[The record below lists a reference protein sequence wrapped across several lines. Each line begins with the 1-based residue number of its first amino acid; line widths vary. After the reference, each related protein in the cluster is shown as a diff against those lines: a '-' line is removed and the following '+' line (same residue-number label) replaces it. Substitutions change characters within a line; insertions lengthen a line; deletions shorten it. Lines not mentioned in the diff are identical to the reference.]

1 MKLPIYED
9 VLHTKVDHVRDR
21 FLHFVWG
28 GAEIFSGCPITLREG
43 SSVMRLLSHGG
54 KAVVK
59 PF

>member
-1 MKLPIYED
+1 MRMYCIP
-9 VLHTKVDHVRDR
+9 KVDHVRDR